1 MSLMQEKRYDA
12 ITVQE
17 IIDRADV
24 GRSTFYAHYLDKED
38 LLQSEMARVIGSL
51 DAHMDRGTSSNLIIP
66 SLELL
71 RHLKEYHA
79 LYRALV
85 RGRAVEPLT
94 KVMQTNLSRHVEARL
109 AHLLPPDRAT
119 EVPVPVVAHYVAG
132 ALLGLFQWWVDRE
145 MPESPEQIDEYFLQ
159 LVRPSVLANTGID
172 I

>member
-1 MSLMQEKRYDA
+1 MQEKRYDA

-38 LLQSEMARVIGSL
+38 LLQSEMARVIGSWTL
-51 DAHMDRGTSSNLIIP
+51 TWTGVRAAIVWSE

-109 AHLLPPDRAT
+109 VQLVPPGRAT

-132 ALLGLFQWWVDRE
+132 ALLTLFQWWVDRE